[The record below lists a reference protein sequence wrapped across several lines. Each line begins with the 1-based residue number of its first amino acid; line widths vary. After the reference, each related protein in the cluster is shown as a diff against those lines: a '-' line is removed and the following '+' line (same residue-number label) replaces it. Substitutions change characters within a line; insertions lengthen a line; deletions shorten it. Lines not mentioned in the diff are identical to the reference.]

1 MKERKRVKITN
12 VEPII
17 LSAPLKEPWRIGT
30 AVFTQMSATL
40 VKIETDDGING
51 IGECLVRFSP
61 EAGAAIVE
69 KILKPVVMGQD
80 PFNVELLWD
89 KMYAVMRGR
98 GHSKGFM
105 LEAMSGVDIALWDI
119 IGKALGQP
127 VNRIRGSYGRTR
139 LPVYASSLLF
149 KPTEVLVREAEEL
162 ASQGYS
168 GIKLKVGQGIETDIR
183 NVREI
188 RKALGDGVRLMADA
202 NCAFDTLAA
211 MQLGRKMEA
220 EGVYWFEEPVAPEN
234 LDGYAKLAQSLD
246 MAVAGGES
254 EFTRWAFKELMVRN
268 AIDIIQ
274 PDLGR
279 VGGFSEARKIAALAS
294 AFDVPVAPHTGA
306 SAAVSIAASLQWGAA
321 LPNMLVFEYMYPPN
335 PLREELLLEPL
346 PPMKDGYVEVPQK
359 PGLGI
364 ELDPKALERF
374 RVG

>member
-1 MKERKRVKITN
+1 MKITN

-17 LSAPLKEPWRIGT
+17 LAAPLAEPWRIGT
-30 AVFTQMSATL
+30 AVMGTMNATL
-40 VKIETDDGING
+40 VKIDTDEGVSG

-61 EAGAAIVE
+61 EAGAAVVD
-69 KILKPVVMGQD
+69 KILKPVVMGRD
-80 PFNVELLWD
+80 PFEVELLWD
-89 KMYAVMRGR
+89 TMYAVMRGR

-105 LEAMSGVDIALWDI
+105 LEAMSGVDMALWDI

-127 VNRIRGSYGRTR
+127 VHRVLGSYGRTR
-139 LPVYASSLLF
+139 LKVYASSLLF
-149 KPTEVLVREAEEL
+149 KPTDVLVREAEEL
-162 ASQGYS
+162 ASQGYDA
-168 GIKLKVGQGIETDIR
+168 IKLKVGQGIETDIS
-183 NVREI
+183 NVRQI
-188 RKALGDGVRLMADA
+188 RAALGDRVLLMADA
-202 NCAFDTLAA
+202 NCAFDTLGAL
-211 MQLGRKMEA
+211 QLGRLMEA

-234 LDGYAKLAQSLD
+234 LDGYAKLAQALD
-246 MAVAGGES
+246 MPVAGGES

-306 SAAVSIAASLQWGAA
+306 SSAVSVAAALQWAAA
-321 LPNMLVFEYMYPPN
+321 LPNLLVFEWMYPPN
-335 PLREELLLEPL
+335 PLREELLMEPL
-346 PPMKDGYVEVPQK
+346 PAAKDGYVTVPQR

-364 ELDPKALERF
+364 ELDPKAVERF